1 MTEPKVEGIAPSPF
15 AAAQGTISKP
25 TFEPT
30 APSVLPTPE
39 AVAAPVAEHTPEVTE
54 AVPVVAEPKAAVM
67 AAEVA
72 EPTPEVAKATPVAE
86 FESLVGAQP
95 GSIAGLVTTL
105 PKVAEAS
112 PTMPGAVASDVV
124 SAAPAVPEVPA
135 AFPTMPA
142 ALTTAPAAGI
152 PLPAALTTMPA
163 ELITLPAAVADR
175 FAGAAPVRGF
185 ADIGGVTEL
194 QAAAAAAVKPAT
206 DAVSGFMPAGA
217 GA

>member
-135 AFPTMPA
+135 A
-142 ALTTAPAAGI
+142 
-152 PLPAALTTMPA
+152 LTTMPA